1 MANKIQFEHLQKWKK
16 EQRKQNKLPQEYKG
30 FFIWRNG
37 HNNKICAKDWRNDY
51 FINPTYNSVED
62 IKIKINSLIK

>member
-16 EQRKQNKLPQEYKG
+16 EQRKQNKLPQEYNG

-62 IKIKINSLIK
+62 IKIKINSLIN

>member
-16 EQRKQNKLPQEYKG
+16 EQRKQNELPQEYNG